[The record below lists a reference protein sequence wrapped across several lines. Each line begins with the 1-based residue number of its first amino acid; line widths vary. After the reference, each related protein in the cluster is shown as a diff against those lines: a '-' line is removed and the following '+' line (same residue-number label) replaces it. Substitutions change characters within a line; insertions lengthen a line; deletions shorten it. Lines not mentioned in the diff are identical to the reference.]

1 MTTINVNRNV
11 IDPFYRYKM
20 PRLQAKVEGKG
31 NGIKTVIANM
41 TDIAKA
47 LGRPPTYPTK
57 FFGCEL
63 GAQTHFDLKNERY
76 IVNGEH
82 DANKLQDLLDNFIK
96 KFVLCSNCENPETGF
111 TVKRGTIHSKCKAC
125 GHSFT
130 IDPKHKLSTFIVKN
144 PPPTTDAYGNTA
156 NGEAEK
162 KDNGSPVEDVNGF
175 DFKENVSNNDDDDDD
190 WAEPTQDEVLTSH
203 IGKLVI
209 DKDLD
214 KSTDERLDM
223 LHQFF
228 IKAKNDGSIKDVT
241 KMLNE
246 AERLEVKT
254 KAPLLLADVLLD
266 QGVLNQL
273 TEHKNLFLRFLDQN
287 DKAQRYFLGGI
298 EQLIQK
304 HKELIKFSPHVL
316 MNAYNLGFLEE
327 EVILAWAA
335 KPSSK
340 YIKKS
345 LAGEIIKASK
355 TFLDWLENAEEEEDT
370 CDENEDGDEDL
381 EIAFDE
387 RAQKV
392 GTTETTEALK
402 ANGIPATVNNA
413 VPQGVVI
420 GDDEVNID
428 DI

>member
-1 MTTINVNRNV
+1 
-11 IDPFYRYKM
+11 M

-96 KFVLCSNCENPETGF
+96 KFVLCTNCENPETGF
-111 TVKRGTIHSKCKAC
+111 TIKRGTIHSKCKAC
-125 GHSFT
+125 GHSFI

-144 PPPTTDAYGNTA
+144 PPPTTDAYGNAT
-156 NGEAEK
+156 NGNDAEK
-162 KDNGSPVEDVNGF
+162 KDNGSPVEDINGF
-175 DFKENVSNNDDDDDD
+175 EFKENVSNDDDDDDD
-190 WAEPTQDEVLTSH
+190 WAEPTQEEVLTSH

-214 KSTDERLDM
+214 KSVDERLDM

-228 IKAKNDGSIKDVT
+228 IKAKKDGSIKDSL

-246 AERLEVKT
+246 AERLELKT

-266 QGVLNQL
+266 QDVLKQL
-273 TEHKNLFLRFLDQN
+273 EENKNLFLRFLDG
-287 DKAQRYFLGGI
+287 DEKAQRYFLGGI

-304 HKELIKFSPHVL
+304 HTDVMKYAPHIL
-316 MNAYNLGFLEE
+316 MNAYNIGLLDE

-345 LAGEIIKASK
+345 LAGKIIEASK
-355 TFLDWLENAEEEEDT
+355 TFLDWLENAEEEEDDS
-370 CDENEDGDEDL
+370 DENEDGEGL
-381 EIAFDE
+381 EIAFDD

-392 GTTETTEALK
+392 GTTETADAPKTNGTAAVAAPK
-402 ANGIPATVNNA
+402 AAPQA
-413 VPQGVVI
+413 VVV
-420 GDDEVNID
+420 GDEEFNID